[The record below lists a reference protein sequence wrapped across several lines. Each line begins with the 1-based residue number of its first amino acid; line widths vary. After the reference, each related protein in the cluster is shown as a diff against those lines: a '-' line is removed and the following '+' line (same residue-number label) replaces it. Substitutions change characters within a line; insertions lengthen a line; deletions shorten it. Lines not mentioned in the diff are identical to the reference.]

1 MINLL
6 LYQIVAFAI
15 DGKIF
20 LKIIQKINVSN
31 KLKMSA
37 RTWNELPNGL
47 YAVSDIEYYWE

>member
-47 YAVSDIEYYWE
+47 YAVSDIEYY

>member
-6 LYQIVAFAI
+6 LYQIVAFTI

-31 KLKMSA
+31 KLKTSA
-37 RTWNELPNGL
+37 RTWNELPNRL
-47 YAVSDIEYYWE
+47 YAVSDIEYY